1 MKTTVRRSSK
11 LFVSAGA
18 ALLAVALCAAA
29 ALAVTSPDQ
38 TRETYVAQVEPIC
51 KTNTKANERI
61 LAGAEKKVK
70 EGKLKVAAGQ
80 FIQASG
86 AFGKAVKQIKA
97 VPQPVADQAKLARWI
112 RALEDET
119 KLLSE
124 IGKAL
129 KAGNKAKAQT
139 LSIRLTHNGNVANN
153 AVLGFD
159 FDYCLIDS
167 SRFS

>member
-1 MKTTVRRSSK
+1 MKIVNRSSK
-11 LFVSAGA
+11 LVATAIA
-18 ALLAVALCAAA
+18 ALLATALLAAG
-29 ALAVTSPDQ
+29 ALGVTSPEQ
-38 TRETYVAQVEPIC
+38 TRESYVAQVEPIC

-80 FIQASG
+80 FTQAAA

-97 VPQPVADQAKLARWI
+97 VPQPVADQAKLAKWLGY
-112 RALEDET
+112 LEGET

-129 KAGNKAKAQT
+129 KAGNKTKAQT
-139 LSIRLTHNGNVANN
+139 LSVRLTHNGNLANN

>member
-1 MKTTVRRSSK
+1 MKTMVRGSR
-11 LFVSAGA
+11 LFASGTGALLVLALGATA
-18 ALLAVALCAAA
+18 ALG
-29 ALAVTSPDQ
+29 VTSPDQ
-38 TRETYVAQVEPIC
+38 TRESYVAQVEPIC

-70 EGKLKVAAGQ
+70 QGKLEVAAGQ
-80 FIQASG
+80 FTQAAS

-97 VPQPVADQAKLARWI
+97 VPQPVADQAKLSKWI
-112 RALEDET
+112 GALEDET

-129 KAGNKAKAQT
+129 KAGSKSKAQT
-139 LSIRLTHNGNVANN
+139 LSVKLTHNGNVANN
-153 AVLGFD
+153 AVLGFE

-167 SRFS
+167 SHFS

>member
-1 MKTTVRRSSK
+1 MKTFSRSTK
-11 LFVSAGA
+11 LYVGA
-18 ALLAVALCAAA
+18 AMALLAMALGATA
-29 ALAVTSPDQ
+29 ALGVTSPDQ

-61 LAGAEKKVK
+61 LSGAEKKVK

-80 FIQASG
+80 FTQASA
-86 AFGKAVKQIKA
+86 AFTKAVKQIKA
-97 VPQPVADQAKLARWI
+97 VPQPVADVAKLAKWTGY
-112 RALEDET
+112 LETET
-119 KLLSE
+119 KLLGE

-129 KAGNKAKAQT
+129 KAGNKTKAQT
-139 LSIRLTHNGNVANN
+139 LSVKLTHNGNLANN

-159 FDYCLIDS
+159 FDYCLVDS